1 MNADFAVVLE
11 GGGDRQAGCERT
23 AEAVDKDIDL
33 LALVLGKLLVNGS
46 AVEVVASDVAF
57 ERYIVSGLRYNLV
70 DLHHEV
76 THLIIWLKRLEMS
89 RKISN
94 FAA

>member
-11 GGGDRQAGCERT
+11 GGGDRQAGGERT
-23 AEAVDKDIDL
+23 AEAVDKDVDL

>member
-1 MNADFAVVLE
+1 MAVVGSFAASVGFRHI
-11 GGGDRQAGCERT
+11 GG
-23 AEAVDKDIDL
+23 
-33 LALVLGKLLVNGS
+33 